1 MWSAPYDLSID
12 SARADALFASAVQ
25 ISDDPSA
32 VQVMRAIDAAT
43 STLGDLGCAARVAQE
58 FGEHP
63 ETAVTRMRW
72 ARAEVAGV
80 FGGLDPDRGYAPRH
94 ARLSAVCPAPR
105 LPGDMTLGSRGRHV
119 LQPC

>member
-12 SARADALFASAVQ
+12 TARADALFASALQ
-25 ISDDPSA
+25 ISDKPSA
-32 VQVMRAIDAAT
+32 VQVKQAIDTAA

-72 ARAEVAGV
+72 AREEVACV
-80 FGGLDPDRGYAPRH
+80 FGGSSPDPGYAPRH
-94 ARLSAVCPAPR
+94 ARPAGACPPPR
-105 LPGDMTLGSRGRHV
+105 LPRDMTGPPAGRH
-119 LQPC
+119 LLLAC